1 MRIAEI
7 KRKTKETD
15 IFIKIN
21 LDGSGEAKLD
31 TGIGFFNHMLEQIA
45 RHGLIDLEISCKGDL
60 EVDFHHSVED
70 VGIALGSCFLEA
82 LGDKRGIL
90 RYGYAYTPLDEALSR
105 VVIDFSGRASLNYFV
120 NFPSEKIGEF
130 DTELFSEFFQGFANN
145 AKATLHLDNLRGKNS
160 HHIIESVFKAF
171 GRALR
176 MAISIDERAKNI
188 IPSTKG
194 VL

>member
-7 KRKTKETD
+7 NRKTKETD

-176 MAISIDERAKNI
+176 MAIAIDERAKNI

>member
-120 NFPSEKIGEF
+120 DFPSQKIGEF

-160 HHIIESVFKAF
+160 HHIIESLFKAF

>member
-7 KRKTKETD
+7 NRKTKETD

-176 MAISIDERAKNI
+176 MAISIDERDKNI

>member
-7 KRKTKETD
+7 NRKTKETD